1 MKIVENIKK
10 TISYSIHRRQAMEC
24 TACDAEFD
32 IHINFEGVYGV
43 SIDFCPFCGEALDNE
58 EYEEDNEDDE

>member
-1 MKIVENIKK
+1 
-10 TISYSIHRRQAMEC
+10 MEC
-24 TACDAEFD
+24 TACDAEFE